1 MSVIINPKK
10 KIGFLGFPKTASS
23 YMENLLL
30 EYNEFTLKEPPS
42 EIYDIRINDKNCFRK
57 MIIDDGVSIFN
68 LDDTYNDYIFF
79 SITRNPYERFLS
91 GFLFLKGKEFK
102 IDNKKIKDKYICGPN
117 MSKSSYTIDLP
128 QGNTLLNEMSLD
140 EIIYN
145 KVNLNSYHYGHL
157 FMIQSD
163 YLKNFNH
170 KVEIIKLENLKKE
183 LPILLQK
190 FNLVFPVLNDK
201 DYNPHQTIKLH
212 EIDDYYTETSLQFVN
227 THFSDDFT
235 RFGYTKFS
243 TMEEMAA
250 YYN

>member
-1 MSVIINPKK
+1 MSVLINPKK
-10 KIGFLGFPKTASS
+10 KIGFLGFPKTASL
-23 YMENLLL
+23 YMETLLNK
-30 EYNEFTLKEPPS
+30 YNEFTFKKFPK
-42 EIYDIRINDKNCFRK
+42 EIYDKNYFRQ
-57 MIIDDGVSIFN
+57 MIIDEGVSAFN

-102 IDNKKIKDKYICGPN
+102 IDNKKIKDKYICPPN
-117 MSKSSYTIDLP
+117 MSRSSYTINFNLD
-128 QGNTLLNEMSLD
+128 GNTLLNEISLD

-145 KVNLNSYHYGHL
+145 KDNLNQFQYIHL

-163 YLKNFNH
+163 FLKNLNH

-183 LPILLQK
+183 LPIILEK
-190 FNLVFPVLNDK
+190 FNLVFMNLNDK
-201 DYNPHQTIKLH
+201 DDNNPHQTIKLH
-212 EIDDYYTETSLQFVN
+212 EIDNYYTDNSLQFVN
-227 THFSDDFT
+227 NYFSDDFT